1 MKLINIDEK
10 TYLNYALNQ
19 QYISIYQLPQWGEL
33 KKENGWITHL
43 LGLYDDKELIGV
55 TLILEKRTL
64 IKKSL
69 FYAPRGFLLDFNN
82 QELLQE
88 FVNLLKI
95 YIKEHKG
102 FLLKVDPNVILK
114 IYDSNGNELENVGE
128 NILINMKKIG
138 FKHLGFTKNFET
150 LQPRYICRFKLRE
163 TYEKTL
169 ESFSKSTRKN
179 IAKVEK
185 NGVHTR
191 KIDVNEIDLFVSL
204 LEETSN
210 DKKFILRPTW
220 YYKKMYELM
229 KDYINLY
236 ITYLDTEEYYCYILN
251 EIEKSK
257 KELLNLE
264 KQIQS
269 INVGNKIKN
278 RLEEIKQKINNLKNK
293 LQEADNLRKSYQKI
307 NIGALMSIFIKEE
320 GITFMSGT
328 SSSYKNF
335 NPKYAFYNEHIKEC
349 LKQNKK
355 YCNFYGISG
364 DINPNNP
371 YYSIYEIKKG
381 FNPEI
386 IELLGEFDLV
396 IKRFDYYLYK
406 IALKI
411 YKILK

>member
-251 EIEKSK
+251 EIEKRK